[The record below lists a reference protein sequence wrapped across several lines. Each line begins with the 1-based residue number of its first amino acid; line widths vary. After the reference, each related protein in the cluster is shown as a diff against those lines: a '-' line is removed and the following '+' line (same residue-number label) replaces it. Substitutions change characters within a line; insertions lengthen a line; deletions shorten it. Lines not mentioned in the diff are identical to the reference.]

1 MNKSLKDSYIKCR
14 DIFEKYAKTYYLGAV
29 LFEKT
34 KFYHIS
40 AFYAFVRV
48 IDNIIDLDNEE
59 IKLHIRRE
67 KLLNLESLF
76 FKHYK
81 YYKINKKY
89 LGVSYDF
96 DDMVLFD
103 ILPAVFNTFEEIKIE
118 DMCIKSFF
126 NSMGMDLHKF
136 RYNNYKELEEY
147 MYGSAEIIGE
157 VMYSI
162 MEKDN
167 IELLDYAYS
176 LGTAFQITNFIRD
189 IREDYEMKPARIYIP
204 IDEQEEYNVNLEL
217 DIPKIIEKTIS
228 EEQLKNVKKL
238 IKFQIER
245 CDKIYNF
252 SQVGIDKLKYK
263 KSINLSK
270 VLYQSIHN
278 KIIENDYDVFNQKC
292 NLTIY
297 EKLTLCYQ
305 YLGLWDLC
313 YFVFNYVRYT
323 FFL

>member
-1 MNKSLKDSYIKCR
+1 MNKSLKNSYVKCR
-14 DIFEKYAKTYYLGAV
+14 DIFKKYAKTYYLGAV
-29 LFEKT
+29 IFEKP

-48 IDNIIDLDNEE
+48 IDNIVDVDN
-59 IKLHIRRE
+59 IKLHIRRD
-67 KLLNLESLF
+67 KLNNLESLF
-76 FKHYK
+76 LEHYK
-81 YYKINKKY
+81 YYKKNNKY
-89 LGVSYDF
+89 LDVSYDDTF
-96 DDMVLFD
+96 MA
-103 ILPAVFNTFEEIKIE
+103 ILPAVLNTFTEIKID
-118 DMCIKSFF
+118 DMCIRSFF
-126 NSMGMDLHKF
+126 KSMEMDLHKF
-136 RYNNYKELEEY
+136 RYKNYKELGEY

-189 IREDYEMKPARIYIP
+189 IREDYEMKPMRIYIP

-228 EEQLKNVKKL
+228 EEQFKNVKKL

-245 CDKIYNF
+245 CDKIYDF
-252 SQVGIDKLKYK
+252 SQVGINKLKHK

-297 EKLTLCYQ
+297 EKLSLCYQ

-313 YFVFNYVRYT
+313 HFIFNYIRYSY
-323 FFL
+323 FF

>member
-1 MNKSLKDSYIKCR
+1 MNKILKDSYIKCR
-14 DIFEKYAKTYYLGAV
+14 DIFKKYAKTYYLGAI

-40 AFYAFVRV
+40 AFYAFARV
-48 IDNIIDLDNEE
+48 IDNIVDVDNTN
-59 IKLHIRRE
+59 LHIRRE
-67 KLLNLESLF
+67 KLLNLETLF
-76 FKHYK
+76 LEHYK
-81 YYKINKKY
+81 YYKKNKKY
-89 LGVSYDF
+89 LEVSYDNTF
-96 DDMVLFD
+96 AA
-103 ILPAVFNTFEEIKIE
+103 ILPAVLHTFTEIKI
-118 DMCIKSFF
+118 DDLCIRSFF
-126 NSMGMDLHKF
+126 NSMRMDLYKF
-136 RYNNYKELEEY
+136 RYKNYKELEEY

-176 LGTAFQITNFIRD
+176 LGTAFQLTNFIRD
-189 IREDYEMKPARIYIP
+189 IREDYEMKPMRIYIP

-228 EEQLKNVKKL
+228 DEQFKNVKKL
-238 IKFQIER
+238 IKFEIER
-245 CDKIYNF
+245 CDKIYDF

-292 NLTIY
+292 NLSIY
-297 EKLTLCYQ
+297 EKLSLCYQ

-313 YFVFNYVRYT
+313 HFIFNYIRYSY
-323 FFL
+323 FF